1 MRISS
6 DIALSRTDVYACV
19 ASSPRHTLSHLVHL
33 AFGASRCRKQPSWM
47 GPLRYHNALGILS
60 KYPLTD
66 TQFHLFKSNVSLE
79 AMMGTK
85 GALVTTMLLPGH
97 EGEVTPVKVQTTHA
111 YHRALLSMQLRLWK
125 GASVRMGVCA
135 WEGVCVWGGGGS
147 HTHHACRMRRASRSS
162 AHTHAHAHTHTHT
175 HSCSTSTS
183 LREGSRTRR
192 TTAATLFE
200 TIKSQSAS
208 STTRICSWETSTL
221 DQRRQKATTNSRC
234 PAGAFAVD

>member
-135 WEGVCVWGGGGS
+135 WEGVCVGGGGV
-147 HTHHACRMRRASRSS
+147 
-162 AHTHAHAHTHTHT
+162 AHTPRFSDVESVEIIGTHTHTHTHT
-175 HSCSTSTS
+175 HSCSTFTS

-208 STTRICSWETSTL
+208 STTRICSWGTSTL
-221 DQRRQKATTNSRC
+221 DQRRQKATMNSRC